1 MDFGL
6 VLIVFQ
12 MIGME
17 EANLRVYLFTMM
29 TVIETAITVA
39 IATNKKTMMMMIMMR
54 MMTLEESI
62 A

>member
-1 MDFGL
+1 
-6 VLIVFQ
+6 
-12 MIGME
+12 ME